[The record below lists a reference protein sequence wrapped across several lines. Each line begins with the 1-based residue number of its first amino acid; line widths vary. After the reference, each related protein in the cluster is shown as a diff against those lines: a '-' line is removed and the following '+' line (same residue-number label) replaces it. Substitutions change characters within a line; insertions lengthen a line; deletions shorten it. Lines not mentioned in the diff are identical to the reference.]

1 MPDTSNLRVK
11 TNELTVYRIADH
23 AVLSVL
29 AYFDIFQYPLAK
41 NEIQSFL
48 KKPVSEIELNNTLQ
62 NLLAMRSVF
71 VHHGYYSLHDNPLLS
86 LRRKEGNL
94 KAERLIPKAHK
105 IGRFLY
111 RFPFVRAIGISG
123 SLSKNFADEKADI
136 DFFIITKA
144 ERLWIARTIMHL
156 FKKLTFLTGHQHY
169 FCMNYYVDEKAM
181 MIEPQNI
188 FTAMETVTLLPVAG
202 QKTMDRFRIIN
213 KWAYRFFPSF
223 GTDRFIPEIN
233 KDKIPWYKKMAEYV
247 FDNRLSDQLDNW
259 LLKLTTRRWQQK
271 NKKGI
276 RNKNGHTMQLE
287 TGKNYC
293 RSNPGAMQEK
303 VLALY
308 EQKLRL
314 LGLLQ

>member
-1 MPDTSNLRVK
+1 MPDTSNLRIK

-188 FTAMETVTLLPVAG
+188 FTAMEIVTLLPVAG
-202 QKTMDRFRIIN
+202 EKTMDRFRIIN

>member
-1 MPDTSNLRVK
+1 MPNTSNLRVK
-11 TNELTVYRIADH
+11 ADELTIYRSADN

-29 AYFDIFQYPLAK
+29 AYFDIFQYPLTK
-41 NEIQSFL
+41 KEIQSFL
-48 KKPVSEIELNNTLQ
+48 RNPVNDTLLTDTLKR
-62 NLLAMRSVF
+62 LLSSGSVF
-71 VHHGYYSLHDNPLLS
+71 LHHNFYSLHDNPLLS
-86 LRRKEGNL
+86 LRRKDGNL
-94 KAERLIPKAHK
+94 RAEKLIAKAYR

-111 RFPFVRAIGISG
+111 KFPFVRAIGISG

-144 ERLWIARTIMHL
+144 ERLWIARTLMHL
-156 FKKLTFLTGHQHY
+156 FKKLTYLTGHQHY
-169 FCMNYYVDEKAM
+169 FCMNYYVDEKAL

-202 QKTMDRFRIIN
+202 AKTMDRFLIIN

-223 GTDRFIPEIN
+223 DTDQFVPEN
-233 KDKIPWYKKMAEYV
+233 QKDRNPWYKKTAEYIYSNSL
-247 FDNRLSDQLDNW
+247 FDQLDNW
-259 LLKLTTRRWQQK
+259 LFKLTTRRWQQK
-271 NKKGI
+271 NKKGL

-287 TGKNYC
+287 TGKHYC

-308 EQKLRL
+308 GQKLRV
-314 LGLLQ
+314 LGLSH